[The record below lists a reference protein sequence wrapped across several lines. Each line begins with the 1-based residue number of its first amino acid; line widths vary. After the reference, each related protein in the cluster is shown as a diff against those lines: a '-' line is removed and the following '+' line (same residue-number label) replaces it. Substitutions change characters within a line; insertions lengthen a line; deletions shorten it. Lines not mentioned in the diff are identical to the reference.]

1 MIVLYLWPL
10 PKSSHLLFP
19 RHISSSIPQS
29 SSRLRDIYGFTPP
42 PSFSQNPYS
51 DLKAPNSNPKTPKK
65 EKPQYRPPSSIDPAT
80 TKKIRTTLS
89 FDFRYSYT
97 ESSELKADRASYLP
111 FGSGRIDRP
120 WTGVCAPALEVGH
133 YCEVGRWEGG
143 DRFGGEE
150 KEDEGECSRRAFE

>member
-1 MIVLYLWPL
+1 MIFLRLWPP

-65 EKPQYRPPSSIDPAT
+65 EKPQYRLPSSIDPAT
-80 TKKIRTTLS
+80 TKKIRTTLP
-89 FDFRYSYT
+89 FDFRLDPTVRSVDGKEEIDLEEKRRKMR
-97 ESSELKADRASYLP
+97 ESVLGEPLSDADAEEKRRKMRETGECLALKIN
-111 FGSGRIDRP
+111 FGSVR
-120 WTGVCAPALEVGH
+120 
-133 YCEVGRWEGG
+133 
-143 DRFGGEE
+143 
-150 KEDEGECSRRAFE
+150 